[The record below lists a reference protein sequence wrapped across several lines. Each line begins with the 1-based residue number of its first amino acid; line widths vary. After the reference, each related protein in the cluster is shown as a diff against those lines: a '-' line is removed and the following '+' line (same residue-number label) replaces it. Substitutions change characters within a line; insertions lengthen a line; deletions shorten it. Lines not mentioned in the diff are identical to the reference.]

1 LDEISDLE
9 DELDEINKKMDVY
22 MLIPESYDHY
32 EMTRF
37 EVISDDFYGQS
48 YAVGDDDEVE
58 NSAVEYVE
66 GLIDDIGYEGFNAN
80 FWKSHLDEDSI
91 VSHAE
96 DVYNDDLYDNPES
109 YFDDDDRMLDKT
121 QIDKINS
128 IKYKID
134 RLRNNQTELSDM
146 LDNMDDPSDE
156 MSDEIAEKINDIDE
170 VINELKDEITE
181 IEENPE
187 GDFPEEII
195 DKKLQDLLSDVRK
208 DPESYLEN
216 YGLTAENFIDK
227 DSFIQG
233 VIDSDGY
240 GMLSSYDGDY
250 ETVRVKD
257 TVFYV
262 MRID

>member
-1 LDEISDLE
+1 LDE
-9 DELDEINKKMDVY
+9 
-22 MLIPESYDHY
+22 
-32 EMTRF
+32 T
-37 EVISDDFYGQS
+37 
-48 YAVGDDDEVE
+48 
-58 NSAVEYVE
+58 
-66 GLIDDIGYEGFNAN
+66 
-80 FWKSHLDEDSI
+80 SI

-170 VINELKDEITE
+170 VIDELKDEITE

-240 GMLSSYDGDY
+240 GMLSSYDGAY